1 LNMPTEHPSNVGME
15 TLGQQAI
22 PQKPGLMTLTEPED
36 SLLCS

>member
-1 LNMPTEHPSNVGME
+1 ME

-22 PQKPGLMTLTEPED
+22 PLKPGLMTLMEPED